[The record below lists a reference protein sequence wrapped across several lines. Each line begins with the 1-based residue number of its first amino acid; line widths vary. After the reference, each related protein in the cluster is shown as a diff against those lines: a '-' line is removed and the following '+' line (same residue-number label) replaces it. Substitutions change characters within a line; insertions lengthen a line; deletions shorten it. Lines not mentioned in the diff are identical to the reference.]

1 VNTIP
6 LWVQL
11 LTLAGLIFC
20 SAFFSMTETALMAA
34 NRHRL
39 RHLAKRGNKNAITT
53 MWLLDRVE
61 KLLAV
66 ILIVNTLT
74 NALSTALVTA
84 IAISSFGNNE
94 TVITIATAIVAFLL
108 IIFAEISPKIIGAT
122 YPERIALPASII
134 LKPLMT
140 IGLPVTWFVN
150 LFVSS
155 ILKILRI
162 KTGNAAQD
170 TRLSPEELRSM
181 ILEGGNFIPQK
192 HKSILLNLFDL
203 ESISVEDVMTPRA
216 QIEALDFSVPI
227 EEIKHQLTT
236 CYHNKLP
243 VYEGEINHIIG
254 ILHVRK
260 AIALLNQ
267 EDELTTQDFRELLTT
282 PYFIPEDTGVFT
294 QLQYF
299 QEKRERLGIIIDE
312 YGEVQGLVT
321 LDDIIEEMIGEFT
334 TSVPGDARA
343 DAFNWDKQGQCVL
356 EGTTTLR
363 DINKRLHLDFPLDG
377 PKTLN
382 GLLLEILQDIPEAQ
396 VSLKIRNCVVEI
408 IQVQNQAIKV
418 VKIYQQK

>member
-1 VNTIP
+1 MNSIP
-6 LWVQL
+6 IWVQL
-11 LTLAGLIFC
+11 LTLVGLILC
-20 SAFFSMTETALMAA
+20 SAFFSMSETALMAV

-39 RHLAKRGNKNAITT
+39 RHLAKRGNKRAITT
-53 MWLLDRVE
+53 LWLLDRID
-61 KLLAV
+61 KLLAI
-66 ILIVNTLT
+66 ILIANTVF
-74 NALSTALVTA
+74 NALTTALVTV
-84 IAISSFGNNE
+84 IAIRAFGNND
-94 TVITIATAIVAFLL
+94 TVVSLATAAIAFLL

-122 YPERIALPASII
+122 YPERIALGTGVV
-134 LKPLMT
+134 LRPLIT

-150 LFVSS
+150 LFVKSVLS
-155 ILKILRI
+155 LLRI
-162 KTGNAAQD
+162 KTGNTVHEA
-170 TRLSPEELRSM
+170 RLSLEELRSM

-227 EEIKHQLTT
+227 EEIRRQLTT

-243 VYEGEINHIIG
+243 VFEGEINHIIG
-254 ILHVRK
+254 VLHVRK
-260 AIALLNQ
+260 AIALLDQ
-267 EDELTTQDFRELLTT
+267 REELTVQDFRDLLTP

-334 TSVPGDARA
+334 TSVPGEARD
-343 DAFNWDKQGQCVL
+343 DAFNWDAKGQCTL

-363 DINKRLHLDFPLDG
+363 DINKRLQLNLPLDG

-396 VSLKIRNCVVEI
+396 VSIKLPGCILEI

-418 VKIYQQK
+418 VKIYHNN